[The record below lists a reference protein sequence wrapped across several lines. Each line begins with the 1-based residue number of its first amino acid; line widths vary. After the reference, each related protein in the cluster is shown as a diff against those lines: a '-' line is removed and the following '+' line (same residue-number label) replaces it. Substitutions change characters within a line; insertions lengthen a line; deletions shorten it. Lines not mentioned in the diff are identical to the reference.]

1 MRSNVIK
8 TWNEILQKLPR
19 LRVLKIDQLVKGYCL
34 FQHLGRQPVGE
45 IACCNSKVCC
55 ISEGKDKDLTPP
67 TTTTTM
73 TEEGEGSVNEG
84 KHQVGSFETS
94 EGAWS
99 IHVSPPSSTA
109 EQPCRNTSGPL
120 PAIETTGPIETL
132 TLTPTPGPT
141 PVPASSS
148 AAETTTVRAVETKP
162 KLETPFLE
170 ELHVAFEWDLD
181 VSIAD
186 MDRELIQRFRLL
198 EKLYVTSMRKP
209 DGFAAFTERA
219 RPGLAIV
226 HRRHENL

>member
-55 ISEGKDKDLTPP
+55 ISEGKDKQLTPP
-67 TTTTTM
+67 PTM
-73 TEEGEGSVNEG
+73 AEEGEGYVNEG
-84 KHQVGSFETS
+84 KHHQVGSFETS

-99 IHVSPPSSTA
+99 IQVSSPSSTA
-109 EQPCRNTSGPL
+109 EQPCRNTPGAL
-120 PAIETTGPIETL
+120 PATETTEPTE
-132 TLTPTPGPT
+132 TPTPTPTSTPMPT
-141 PVPASSS
+141 PVSALSS
-148 AAETTTVRAVETKP
+148 ATETTAVPAVATKP

-209 DGFAAFTERA
+209 EGFAAFTEQA